1 MKIKLSKKH
10 KKESTKWLS
19 RHLNDEY
26 VIKSKQD
33 GYRSRSSYKLLQI
46 DEKFKFLSVS
56 YNVLDLG
63 CAPGGWLQ
71 VCKRKCPSN
80 SKILGIDKLL
90 IKKIEG
96 VNFYQEDIFSCI
108 TQAKIHKFFDESS
121 IDLLMSDMSPNSTGN
136 KQIDHLRIISL
147 IERVLEI
154 SKIFLKV
161 DGTLVM
167 KLFQG
172 GAQGDLI
179 EKMQKSLKLIKYFKP
194 KASRS
199 ESSETYLIA
208 KKR

>member
-90 IKKIEG
+90 IKNRRRKFLSRG
-96 VNFYQEDIFSCI
+96 YFFLYYSS
-108 TQAKIHKFFDESS
+108 KIHKFFNESS

-179 EKMQKSLKLIKYFKP
+179 EKCKSH
-194 KASRS
+194 
-199 ESSETYLIA
+199 
-208 KKR
+208 

>member
-26 VIKSKQD
+26 VIKSKKD

-56 YNVLDLG
+56 HNVLDLG

-90 IKKIEG
+90 IKK
-96 VNFYQEDIFSCI
+96 NRRC
-108 TQAKIHKFFDESS
+108 KFLSRGYFC
-121 IDLLMSDMSPNSTGN
+121 LYYPRKNS
-136 KQIDHLRIISL
+136 
-147 IERVLEI
+147 
-154 SKIFLKV
+154 
-161 DGTLVM
+161 
-167 KLFQG
+167 
-172 GAQGDLI
+172 
-179 EKMQKSLKLIKYFKP
+179 
-194 KASRS
+194 
-199 ESSETYLIA
+199 
-208 KKR
+208 